1 MQRMYSVP
9 MSLFAAASMLLLVGL
24 SGCVGPESDSSEE
37 AVDEAAASIVE
48 ADELTLDQL
57 GEESTNDAAS
67 RALDPFSPQVDGSGA
82 TLPSPADLR
91 AEPEPDPWNPGGD
104 PTKKLGPNDA

>member
-1 MQRMYSVP
+1 MQRKSSVP
-9 MSLFAAASMLLLVGL
+9 TSSFAAFSMILLVGL

-37 AVDEAAASIVE
+37 AVDEVASSIVE
-48 ADELTLDQL
+48 ADELALEQVGD
-57 GEESTNDAAS
+57 ENASDAAS

-82 TLPSPADLR
+82 ALPSPGDLR